1 MARNDLN
8 KKEQDNNSD
17 LGYFRSIRQGNLQLS
32 FSSEAN
38 FRDDTVIPGLNKA
51 AVLRELV

>member
-1 MARNDLN
+1 MAGNDLN
-8 KKEQDNNSD
+8 KKEQGD